1 MPILQSDSIHALVR
15 AVCRSA
21 GSDEREATLV
31 ADHLVEANL
40 VGHDSHGVGMLPA
53 YVEAVHKGW
62 LMPNQ
67 HAMVVRDRGA
77 IVVIEGGRGY
87 GQVIGVEAMQL
98 GMARAQEQGIAL
110 LATRNSFHLGR
121 IGHWAEQ
128 CARGGFASLHFVN
141 GIDHMPYQA
150 PFGGSDARFG
160 TNPFCAALPGEDGPA
175 VLLDMATSRIAMG
188 KVRVAHNKGVPVPE
202 GSLVDATGH
211 LTVDPG
217 VMYRQPRGALLA
229 MGEHKGSG
237 LAVLCELLAGALTGG
252 WTIQPGHPRAGGIIN
267 NMLSIIID
275 PDALGERDQLYAEI
289 RALIGW
295 AKASPPREG
304 FAEVLMPGEPE
315 RRRRAERLAN
325 GVEVDERSFAAIRLA
340 ATAAGVPEDELDG
353 IAG

>member
-1 MPILQSDSIHALVR
+1 MPTLQSESIHALVR
-15 AVCRSA
+15 AVCRAS
-21 GSDEREATLV
+21 GSDEREAALV

-40 VGHDSHGVGMLPA
+40 VGHDSHGIGMLPA
-53 YVEAVHKGW
+53 YVEGVRKGW

-67 HAMVVRDRGA
+67 HATVVRDRGA

-87 GQVIGVEAMQL
+87 GQVIGGEAMQL
-98 GMARAQEQGIAL
+98 GMARAQDEGIAL

-128 CARGGFASLHFVN
+128 CARGGFASVHFVN
-141 GIDHMPYQA
+141 GIDHTPYQA
-150 PFGGSDARFG
+150 PYGGSDARFG
-160 TNPFCAALPGEDGPA
+160 TNPFCAALPGNDGPA

-202 GSLVDATGH
+202 GCLVDATGH

-229 MGEHKGSG
+229 MDEHKGSG

-267 NMLSIIID
+267 NMLSIMID
-275 PDALGERDQLYAEI
+275 PDALGDRDQLYAEI
-289 RALIGW
+289 RALVGW
-295 AKASPPREG
+295 AKTSPPREG
-304 FAEVLMPGEPE
+304 FEEVLMPGEPE

-325 GVEVDERSFAAIRLA
+325 GIDIDERSFAEIRLA
-340 ATAAGVPEDELDG
+340 ATAAGVPEDEFDG
-353 IAG
+353 LAG

>member
-1 MPILQSDSIHALVR
+1 MPILQSDSIHALVC
-15 AVCRSA
+15 AVCQAA
-21 GSDEREATLV
+21 GSEDREATLV

-77 IVVIEGGRGY
+77 IVVVEGGRGY
-87 GQVIGVEAMQL
+87 GQVIGHDAMQL
-98 GMARAQEQGIAL
+98 GMARAQDQGIAL

-141 GIDHMPYQA
+141 GIDHTPHQA

-160 TNPFCAALPGEDGPA
+160 TNPLCAALPGEDGPA
-175 VLLDMATSRIAMG
+175 VLLDMATSQIAMG
-188 KVRVAHNKGVPVPE
+188 KVRLAYNKGVPVSE

-217 VMYRQPRGALLA
+217 VMYWQPRGALLA

-315 RRRRAERLAN
+315 RRRRGERLAN
-325 GVEVDERSFAAIRLA
+325 GVEIDERSFAEIRLA
-340 ATAAGVPEDELDG
+340 ASAAGVPEDELDG